1 MKKYL
6 ILFLAFVLILSGC
19 NQVTQ
24 STNTKTIEPKS
35 EPTANTKEI
44 SVEKETFD
52 AVAEGEVASSEM
64 IAPVL
69 NTKLIKSN
77 KPEMKLENIIIKIK
91 DALDIGNEYD
101 EVSTEEYSYEGMDKT
116 YNVNLYNTS
125 NSDSAWF
132 STDVYGN
139 LTSFGRYNSTN
150 TQIEINYTKP
160 EAEGKA
166 RELLT
171 KLYGDV
177 ADDFIIDE
185 RYGYNSFENPN
196 YSMRLVRVVNG
207 IEVPSDTIAIDIS
220 KRTNEIMSFQIM
232 TQTNNDFSDISYF
245 ASSDDVKDA
254 DEAFK
259 KYQEENMMLKGYLGV
274 NSQQTGIYR
283 KLKYIPIF
291 GIFQSQ
297 IPIDAVTLEP
307 NYSLTDI
314 KINYGMGATEEA
326 MAKDGLSPA
335 ESAHLDDVKE
345 QHTAEEAEKAARDLF
360 ALGNDYKMSYSNF
373 GNYMATQ
380 GVYTWSMSFNGPN
393 DEYVSVTLLANDLT
407 LVNYSSYDSNSYV
420 NPTEQVQN
428 KNADSYVS
436 IANNFLTEKGKVRLE
451 DLEISYRSNN
461 SQSDFNHQ
469 VSYVRKYKEDIFV
482 YSDTITVTINKK
494 EDKVTNYYREW
505 DFELVED
512 ALTDSFGI
520 TKDEAFEILKEN
532 YGFNLVYRRD
542 AVESNGTPVKLF
554 YEFDSSGVYPNF
566 FQRFLVNGENGDVI
580 DYEGEK
586 VILQDKIV
594 YSDLDQAQRPN
605 IIEEMAENNIGFYEP
620 ELKPKQAITQIELF
634 KLFLGSN
641 GYSFGGRDLTDE
653 QVYEM
658 LQYNNLLEDEPK
670 EPNKIITQKDIAR
683 YIARY
688 KSYGNI
694 GKLNEIF
701 KDKYEDSTSSDKD
714 FGYLAIAKEKGF
726 IETDGENKLN
736 PDKEITRE
744 TALYYLYAIKKDK

>member
-1 MKKYL
+1 
-6 ILFLAFVLILSGC
+6 
-19 NQVTQ
+19 
-24 STNTKTIEPKS
+24 
-35 EPTANTKEI
+35 
-44 SVEKETFD
+44 
-52 AVAEGEVASSEM
+52 
-64 IAPVL
+64 
-69 NTKLIKSN
+69 
-77 KPEMKLENIIIKIK
+77 
-91 DALDIGNEYD
+91 
-101 EVSTEEYSYEGMDKT
+101 
-116 YNVNLYNTS
+116 
-125 NSDSAWF
+125 
-132 STDVYGN
+132 
-139 LTSFGRYNSTN
+139 
-150 TQIEINYTKP
+150 
-160 EAEGKA
+160 
-166 RELLT
+166 
-171 KLYGDV
+171 
-177 ADDFIIDE
+177 
-185 RYGYNSFENPN
+185 
-196 YSMRLVRVVNG
+196 
-207 IEVPSDTIAIDIS
+207 
-220 KRTNEIMSFQIM
+220 
-232 TQTNNDFSDISYF
+232 
-245 ASSDDVKDA
+245 
-254 DEAFK
+254 
-259 KYQEENMMLKGYLGV
+259 
-274 NSQQTGIYR
+274 
-283 KLKYIPIF
+283 
-291 GIFQSQ
+291 
-297 IPIDAVTLEP
+297 
-307 NYSLTDI
+307 
-314 KINYGMGATEEA
+314 
-326 MAKDGLSPA
+326 
-335 ESAHLDDVKE
+335 LDDVKE

-469 VSYVRKYKEDIFV
+469 VSYVRKYKEDIFI

>member
-1 MKKYL
+1 
-6 ILFLAFVLILSGC
+6 
-19 NQVTQ
+19 
-24 STNTKTIEPKS
+24 
-35 EPTANTKEI
+35 
-44 SVEKETFD
+44 
-52 AVAEGEVASSEM
+52 
-64 IAPVL
+64 
-69 NTKLIKSN
+69 
-77 KPEMKLENIIIKIK
+77 
-91 DALDIGNEYD
+91 
-101 EVSTEEYSYEGMDKT
+101 
-116 YNVNLYNTS
+116 
-125 NSDSAWF
+125 
-132 STDVYGN
+132 
-139 LTSFGRYNSTN
+139 
-150 TQIEINYTKP
+150 
-160 EAEGKA
+160 
-166 RELLT
+166 
-171 KLYGDV
+171 
-177 ADDFIIDE
+177 
-185 RYGYNSFENPN
+185 
-196 YSMRLVRVVNG
+196 
-207 IEVPSDTIAIDIS
+207 
-220 KRTNEIMSFQIM
+220 
-232 TQTNNDFSDISYF
+232 
-245 ASSDDVKDA
+245 
-254 DEAFK
+254 
-259 KYQEENMMLKGYLGV
+259 
-274 NSQQTGIYR
+274 
-283 KLKYIPIF
+283 
-291 GIFQSQ
+291 
-297 IPIDAVTLEP
+297 
-307 NYSLTDI
+307 
-314 KINYGMGATEEA
+314 
-326 MAKDGLSPA
+326 
-335 ESAHLDDVKE
+335 LDDVKE

-420 NPTEQVQN
+420 NPTEQVEN

-451 DLEISYRSNN
+451 DLEISHRSNN
-461 SQSDFNHQ
+461 PQRDINHQ
-469 VSYVRKYKEDIFV
+469 VSYVRKYKEDMFI

-520 TKDEAFEILKEN
+520 AKDEAFEILKEN
-532 YGFNLVYRRD
+532 YGFNLIYRRD
-542 AVESNGTPVKLF
+542 TQEANGTSVKLF
-554 YEFDSSGVYPNF
+554 YELDSSDVYPNN
-566 FQRFLVNGENGDVI
+566 FQRFLVNGENGEVI
-580 DYEGEK
+580 DYTGEK
-586 VILQDKIV
+586 VAHQGKIV
-594 YSDLDQAQRPN
+594 YSDIEQAQRPN
-605 IIEEMAENNIGFYEP
+605 IIEEMAENNIGFYEA
-620 ELKPKQAITQIELF
+620 ELKPKQPITQIELF

-653 QVYEM
+653 QVYEL

-701 KDKYEDSTSSDKD
+701 KDKYEDATSSDKD

>member
-35 EPTANTKEI
+35 EPSANTKEI

-196 YSMRLVRVVNG
+196 YSMRLVRVVNE
-207 IEVPSDTIAIDIS
+207 IEVPSDTISIDIS

-420 NPTEQVQN
+420 NPTEQVEN

-469 VSYVRKYKEDIFV
+469 VSYVRKYKEDIFI